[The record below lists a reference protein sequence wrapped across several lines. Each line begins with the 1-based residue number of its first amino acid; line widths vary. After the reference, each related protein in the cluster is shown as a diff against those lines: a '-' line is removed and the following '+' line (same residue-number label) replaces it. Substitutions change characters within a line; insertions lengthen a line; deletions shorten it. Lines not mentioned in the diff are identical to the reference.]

1 MIRLTNR
8 GWTVGSITRRIRICA
23 INTPSATINWR
34 ANISAATGVKR
45 GVGNIGTT
53 ATGVSE
59 PQESSDEHPRGAIVG
74 VLLRMLRRYDISP
87 GRNSRSTTR
96 KQPIRLRAECGA
108 SPLAQG

>member
-53 ATGVSE
+53 ATGDTEGADVARRAPPRAVAGGSSARVSSLDLSRDGAANQRPTIE
-59 PQESSDEHPRGAIVG
+59 AQEVKIK
-74 VLLRMLRRYDISP
+74 I
-87 GRNSRSTTR
+87 
-96 KQPIRLRAECGA
+96 
-108 SPLAQG
+108 